1 MTKHADVQ
9 ADIQA
14 AVYTRWHQLSVP
26 FGMALG
32 SGSLISVLF
41 SRGPVMLAISLCLI
55 GLLAP
60 PLVAFRGFPTRNS
73 IKVTSDG
80 LTFSRRGPVA
90 FADLASWGTDDF
102 LKLVRPGR
110 TTLLVSALDLPN
122 RERLLREFQAAL
134 SAWQQR
140 QPGGTQPPRRT
151 YFYGTFRA
159 RAIGALIVALG
170 LTCAVMAMNL
180 REPSWSLAVVGGLGA
195 AFGLMMLLGKRV

>member
-1 MTKHADVQ
+1 MTNP

-14 AVYTRWHQLSVP
+14 AVYTRWHQFSVP
-26 FGMALG
+26 FGMAIG
-32 SGSLISVLF
+32 TASLIGVLF
-41 SRGPVMLAISLCLI
+41 NRGPVMLAIALCVI
-55 GLLAP
+55 GILVP
-60 PLVAFRGFPTRNS
+60 PLVAFRGFPTRNA
-73 IKVTSDG
+73 IKVTPEG
-80 LTFSRRGPVA
+80 LTFSRRAPVA

-134 SAWQQR
+134 AAWQQR

-151 YFYGTFRA
+151 YFYGTIRA
-159 RAIGALIVALG
+159 RAVGALIVALG

-180 REPSWSLAVVGGLGA
+180 REPSLSLAVVGGLGA
-195 AFGLMMLLGKRV
+195 LFGLVMLLGRRV

>member
-1 MTKHADVQ
+1 MTHP

-14 AVYTRWHQLSVP
+14 AVYTRWHQFSVP

-32 SGSLISVLF
+32 SASLIGVLF
-41 SRGPVMLAISLCLI
+41 SRGPVMLAIALCLL

-73 IKVTSDG
+73 IKVTPEG
-80 LTFSRRGPVA
+80 LTFSRRAPVA
-90 FADLASWGTDDF
+90 FADLTSWGTDDF
-102 LKLVRPGR
+102 LKVVRSGR

-134 SAWQQR
+134 AAWQQR
-140 QPGGTQPPRRT
+140 QPVGAQPPRRT

-195 AFGLMMLLGKRV
+195 AFGLVMFLGKRV

>member
-1 MTKHADVQ
+1 MNNS

-32 SGSLISVLF
+32 SGSLIGVLF
-41 SRGPVMLAISLCLI
+41 SRGPVALAIALCLI
-55 GLLAP
+55 GLLTP

-73 IKVTSDG
+73 VKVTPEG
-80 LTFSRRGPVA
+80 LTFSRRPPVA
-90 FADLASWGTDDF
+90 FAELASWGTDDF

-110 TTLLVSALDLPN
+110 ATLLVSPLDLPN

-134 SAWQQR
+134 TAWQQR
-140 QPGGTQPPRRT
+140 QPAGEPAPRRT
-151 YFYGTFRA
+151 YFYGTIRA

-170 LTCAVMAMNL
+170 VTSAVMALNL
-180 REPSWSLAVVGGLGA
+180 REPSLSLAVVGGLGA
-195 AFGLMMLLGKRV
+195 VFGLVMMMGRRV